1 MKIAYIMS
9 PSKGDTDLVLAN
21 LAEQLNEQ
29 GLRTCGVVQINM
41 NAEDCEHPCDMD
53 VQVLPDG
60 PTIRISQSLGREAKG
75 CRLDPEALE
84 GAVAE
89 VIKRLDNTIDV
100 LILNK
105 FGKHEADG
113 RGFRDIIGEALS
125 LDIPVIT
132 GVNAM
137 NLDAF
142 QEFSGEYATAVEPT
156 VDALSGWIQ
165 YVLYKAGRAKVERCS
180 NSYLS
185 RNSGRI
191 LDENVDKS
199 II

>member
-9 PSKGDTDLVLAN
+9 PSKGNTDQVLAH
-21 LAEQLNEQ
+21 LAAQLSTQ
-29 GLRTCGVVQINM
+29 GLRTCGVVQINTD
-41 NAEDCEHPCDMD
+41 ADDCEHPCDMD

-60 PTIRISQSLGREAKG
+60 PIIRISQSLGREAKG

-125 LDIPVIT
+125 LNIPVIT
-132 GVNAM
+132 GVNAL

-156 VDALSGWIQ
+156 VNALSGWLQ
-165 YVLYKAGRAKVERCS
+165 YVMDKAGRIKVECPS
-180 NSYLS
+180 NSHLS
-185 RNSGRI
+185 RSSGQI
-191 LDENVDKS
+191 LDKS
-199 II
+199 IEESIT